1 LVIII
6 TKGSAVKTERTTDPG
21 LEMEPPN
28 KQEDS
33 RVARQD
39 PLLHPFLRAPNE
51 ESAKAE
57 LDGLLRTEAVPII
70 QKIINQRLGT
80 GSISRNPESIDERD
94 LDAQDLRQ
102 QTLMALTA
110 HLWQVYAFPEKNRIG
125 AFRGYVAG
133 ASFNTWRGAVRD
145 ETPLWTRLS
154 FRLAY
159 LCRESAG
166 QTGLTKWPD
175 AKQGSLVG
183 FTAWRKKHLAPVLN
197 FALLEQ
203 SSLEELP
210 SPTTALPEI
219 AAWTLHQARGPL
231 PWNDFVTAVAFVLQ
245 VKDERISLDR
255 RNLETLLRSHQPGPQ
270 TSGESLNR
278 DRLRNLW
285 EQLQRLDRKER
296 AVLLFKAEDLLDFE
310 LSRVA
315 TLQDLSAS
323 LGIPLTQILSLLP
336 SLPLDDHQIARLLG
350 IQRQTVVNLRSQA
363 RLTLR
368 RRLQTKTANE

>member
-1 LVIII
+1 
-6 TKGSAVKTERTTDPG
+6 
-21 LEMEPPN
+21 MEPPN
-28 KQEDS
+28 KEEDR
-33 RVARQD
+33 RVAGQD

-57 LDGLLRTEAVPII
+57 LDGLLRTEAVPIV

-110 HLWQVYAFPEKNRIG
+110 HLWQVYAVPEKNRIG
-125 AFRGYVAG
+125 AFRGYIAG
-133 ASFNTWRGAVRD
+133 ASFNTWRAAVRD

-159 LCRESAG
+159 LCRQSAG

-175 AKQGSLVG
+175 AKQGSLIG
-183 FTAWRKKHLAPVLN
+183 FTAWRRKHLAPVLH

-210 SPTTALPEI
+210 SPTTPLPEI
-219 AAWTLHQARGPL
+219 AAWTLQQAGGPL
-231 PWNDFVTAVAFVLQ
+231 PWNDFVTAVAFILQ

-255 RNLETLLRSHQPGPQ
+255 RNLETLLRSQEPGPQ

-285 EQLQRLDRKER
+285 EHLQRLDRKER
-296 AVLLFKAEDLLDFE
+296 AVLLLKAEDLLDFE
-310 LSRVA
+310 LSQVA

-350 IQRQTVVNLRSQA
+350 VQRQTVVNLRSQA
-363 RLTLR
+363 RFTLR

>member
-1 LVIII
+1 
-6 TKGSAVKTERTTDPG
+6 
-21 LEMEPPN
+21 MESRN

-51 ESAKAE
+51 ESAKTE

-70 QKIINQRLGT
+70 QKIINQRLGM
-80 GSISRNPESIDERD
+80 GSISRNPQSIDQRD

-110 HLWQVYAFPEKNRIG
+110 HLWQVYAVPEKNRIG

-133 ASFNTWRGAVRD
+133 ASFNTWRAAVRD
-145 ETPLWTRLS
+145 ETPIWTRLS

-166 QTGLTKWPD
+166 QTGLTKWQD
-175 AKQGSLVG
+175 AKHGSLVG
-183 FTAWRKKHLAPVLN
+183 FTLWRRKRLSPVPH
-197 FALLEQ
+197 FVLLERTSIEQ
-203 SSLEELP
+203 LP
-210 SPTTALPEI
+210 SPSTPLPEL
-219 AAWTLHQARGPL
+219 AAWALQQAAGPL
-231 PWNDFVTAVAFVLQ
+231 PWNDFVTAVAFILQ
-245 VKDERISLDR
+245 VKDERISLERKD
-255 RNLETLLRSHQPGPQ
+255 LETLLRAQQPRAQ
-270 TSGESLNR
+270 TGGESLNR

-285 EQLQRLDRKER
+285 GLLQSLDRKER
-296 AVLLFKAEDLLDFE
+296 AVLLLKAEDLLDFE
-310 LSRVA
+310 LSQVA

-323 LGIPLTQILSLLP
+323 LGIPFTQILSLLP

-368 RRLQTKTANE
+368 RRLQTQRTTNEYPQ

>member
-1 LVIII
+1 MASEVGR
-6 TKGSAVKTERTTDPG
+6 TKRLASSAVKTERTTRPG
-21 LEMEPPN
+21 LEMEPRN

-70 QKIINQRLGT
+70 QKIINQRLGK

-110 HLWQVYAFPEKNRIG
+110 HLWQVYAVPEKNRIG
-125 AFRGYVAG
+125 AFVRG
-133 ASFNTWRGAVRD
+133 
-145 ETPLWTRLS
+145 ETPIWTRLS

-166 QTGLTKWPD
+166 QTGLIKWQD
-175 AKQGSLVG
+175 AKHGSLVG
-183 FTAWRKKHLAPVLN
+183 FTVWHRKRLAPVPH
-197 FALLEQ
+197 FVLLER
-203 SSLEELP
+203 SSIEQLP
-210 SPTTALPEI
+210 SPSTPLPEL
-219 AAWTLHQARGPL
+219 AAWALQQAAGPL
-231 PWNDFVTAVAFVLQ
+231 PWNDFVTAVAFILQ
-245 VKDERISLDR
+245 VKDERISLER
-255 RNLETLLRSHQPGPQ
+255 RDLETLLRAQQPRAQ
-270 TSGESLNR
+270 TGGESLNR

-285 EQLQRLDRKER
+285 ELLQSLDRKER
-296 AVLLFKAEDLLDFE
+296 AVLLLKAEDLLDFE
-310 LSRVA
+310 LSQVA

-323 LGIPLTQILSLLP
+323 LGIPFTQILSLLP

-368 RRLQTKTANE
+368 RRLQTQRTTNEYPQ

>member
-1 LVIII
+1 
-6 TKGSAVKTERTTDPG
+6 
-21 LEMEPPN
+21 MEQSN
-28 KQEDS
+28 YEED
-33 RVARQD
+33 RRAEGQD
-39 PLLHPFLRAPNE
+39 QLLHAFLRAPNE
-51 ESAKAE
+51 DSAKAE
-57 LDGLLRTEAVPII
+57 LDVLLRTEAIPVI
-70 QKIINQRLGT
+70 QKIINQRLGA
-80 GSISRNPESIDERD
+80 GSVSRNPESIDERD

-110 HLWQVYAFPEKNRIG
+110 HLWQVYAAPKRNRIG
-125 AFRGYVAG
+125 AFRAYVAG

-183 FTAWRKKHLAPVLN
+183 FTVWRKQRQAPILH

-203 SSLEELP
+203 NSLEELP
-210 SPTTALPEI
+210 SPATPLPEI
-219 AAWTLHQARGPL
+219 AAWTLQQAGGPL
-231 PWNDFVTAVAFVLQ
+231 PWNDFVTAVAFILQ

-255 RNLETLLRSHQPGPQ
+255 RNLETLLKSQQPQ
-270 TSGESLNR
+270 SQIEGESLNR

-296 AVLLFKAEDLLDFE
+296 AVLLLKAEDLLDFE
-310 LSRVA
+310 LSQVA

-323 LGIPLTQILSLLP
+323 LGISLAQILSLLP
-336 SLPLDDHQIARLLG
+336 SLPLDDQQIARLLG
-350 IQRQTVVNLRSQA
+350 IRRQTVVNLRSQA
-363 RLTLR
+363 RFTLR
-368 RRLQTKTANE
+368 RRMQTQGTENE

>member
-1 LVIII
+1 M
-6 TKGSAVKTERTTDPG
+6 
-21 LEMEPPN
+21 EMEQPN
-28 KQEDS
+28 YKED
-33 RVARQD
+33 RRAAGQD

-51 ESAKAE
+51 DSAKAE
-57 LDGLLRTEAVPII
+57 LDSLLRTEAIPVI

-80 GSISRNPESIDERD
+80 GSVSRKPESIGERD

-110 HLWQVYAFPEKNRIG
+110 HLWQVYAAPEKNHIG
-125 AFRGYVAG
+125 AFRAYVAG

-175 AKQGSLVG
+175 AQQGSLVG
-183 FTAWRKKHLAPVLN
+183 FTGWRKKSLAPVLH
-197 FALLEQ
+197 FSLLEQ
-203 SSLEELP
+203 NSLEELP
-210 SPTTALPEI
+210 SPGTPLPEI
-219 AAWTLHQARGPL
+219 AAWTLQQAGGPL
-231 PWNDFVTAVAFVLQ
+231 PWNEFVTAVAFILQ

-255 RNLETLLRSHQPGPQ
+255 WNLETLLRSQQPAPQ
-270 TSGESLNR
+270 TGGESVNR
-278 DRLRNLW
+278 DHLRNLW

-296 AVLLFKAEDLLDFE
+296 AVLLLKAEDLLDFE
-310 LSRVA
+310 LSQVA

-336 SLPLDDHQIARLLG
+336 SLPMDDHQIARLLG
-350 IQRQTVVNLRSQA
+350 IRRQTVVNLRSQA
-363 RLTLR
+363 RFTLR
-368 RRLQTKTANE
+368 RRLQTQPITNE

>member
-1 LVIII
+1 
-6 TKGSAVKTERTTDPG
+6 
-21 LEMEPPN
+21 MEQP
-28 KQEDS
+28 KMEEDRQNVDR
-33 RVARQD
+33 RVYGQD
-39 PLLHPFLRAPNE
+39 SSLHPFLRAADD
-51 ESAKAE
+51 ESARAE
-57 LDGLLRTEAVPII
+57 LDTLLRVEAMPII
-70 QKIINQRLGT
+70 QKILNQRLGG
-80 GSISRNPESIDERD
+80 GSAPRNPESIDQRA

-110 HLWQVYAFPEKNRIG
+110 HLWQVHAAPENNRIG
-125 AFRGYVAG
+125 AFRAYVAG
-133 ASFNTWRGAVRD
+133 ASFNTWRAAVRD

-183 FTAWRKKHLAPVLN
+183 FTAWRKKHLAPVLT

-210 SPTTALPEI
+210 SPTTPLPEI

-255 RNLETLLRSHQPGPQ
+255 RNLETLLRSQQPGPQ

-296 AVLLFKAEDLLDFE
+296 VVLLFKAEDLLDFE

-368 RRLQTKTANE
+368 RQLQTQRTTNE

>member
-1 LVIII
+1 
-6 TKGSAVKTERTTDPG
+6 
-21 LEMEPPN
+21 MEPPN

-70 QKIINQRLGT
+70 QRIINQRLGT
-80 GSISRNPESIDERD
+80 GSISRSPESIDERD

-110 HLWQVYAFPEKNRIG
+110 HLWQVYAVPEKNRIG

-133 ASFNTWRGAVRD
+133 ASFNTWRAAVRD
-145 ETPLWTRLS
+145 ETPIWTRLS

-166 QTGLTKWPD
+166 QTGLTKWQD
-175 AKQGSLVG
+175 AKHGSLVG
-183 FTAWRKKHLAPVLN
+183 FTVWRRKRLSPVPH
-197 FALLEQ
+197 FVLLERTSIEQ
-203 SSLEELP
+203 LP
-210 SPTTALPEI
+210 SPSTSLPEL
-219 AAWTLHQARGPL
+219 AAWALQLAAGPL
-231 PWNDFVTAVAFVLQ
+231 PWNDFVTAVAFILQ

-255 RNLETLLRSHQPGPQ
+255 RDLETLLRAQQPRPQ
-270 TSGESLNR
+270 TGGESLNR

-285 EQLQRLDRKER
+285 ELLKSLDRKER
-296 AVLLFKAEDLLDFE
+296 AVLLLKAEDLLDFE
-310 LSRVA
+310 LSQVA
-315 TLQDLSAS
+315 TLQDLSA
-323 LGIPLTQILSLLP
+323 
-336 SLPLDDHQIARLLG
+336 
-350 IQRQTVVNLRSQA
+350 
-363 RLTLR
+363 
-368 RRLQTKTANE
+368 